1 MSLSKERVNEIAKNI
16 LQLHMEKEGIRLR
29 PIEVKREVS
38 NLSQKTGISLAE
50 AAEFMKIFLSEAYN
64 KTIAKLNKIMSEK
77 VEE

>member
-1 MSLSKERVNEIAKNI
+1 MK
-16 LQLHMEKEGIRLR
+16 LQKIFCSFTWKKKASDR

-64 KTIAKLNKIMSEK
+64 KTIAKLDKIMSEK